1 MGEGEDGRRSSL
13 HQEHGYREGTL
24 AASSQDPLLRSG
36 RRRHSRGDRRLE
48 KEARSS
54 QARSSRGEVE
64 RLWAM
69 SSEQWASRPLL
80 MAQRSL
86 LIALM
91 TTATE
96 NTTAQA
102 PAKGVQ
108 V

>member
-69 SSEQWASRPLL
+69 SSEQWASPPFAHGSMLV
-80 MAQRSL
+80 AHRSYDDRDRKHDG
-86 LIALM
+86 
-91 TTATE
+91 TS
-96 NTTAQA
+96 
-102 PAKGVQ
+102 PG
-108 V
+108 